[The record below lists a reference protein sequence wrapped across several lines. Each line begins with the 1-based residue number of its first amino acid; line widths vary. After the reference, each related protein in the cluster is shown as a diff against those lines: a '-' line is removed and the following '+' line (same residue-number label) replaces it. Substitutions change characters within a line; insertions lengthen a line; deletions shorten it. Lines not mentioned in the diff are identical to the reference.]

1 MEMNLFNEYKLH
13 HITKSECTLET
24 YEVAVKQFY
33 DFMHEQGFTNENE
46 IIKNTD
52 WSKAMLFRNTLIKKE
67 YNPYSI
73 NNRISAL
80 RSFFKFLLLTRK
92 ITENPFDSVENVG
105 TNGVEQ
111 KSSYLTEDEYKRLL
125 QVIITPSGKKQ
136 DKFYFTSKRDVFMV
150 AMMITGGFRIS
161 EILSMKLN
169 QIDTEKKIV
178 KVLGKGKKLRNVSLS
193 GQVLKLMEEY
203 LAVRNDADPVDDTLF
218 ISLRG
223 KPLSRQATNNNIK
236 KYTERAGIDKPI
248 TNHSLRHTALTSM
261 AEKGMPVAKVSAI
274 AGHTSIATTSRYV
287 HANTEI
293 DEEFLPDL
301 GL

>member
-1 MEMNLFNEYKLH
+1 MKMNLFNEYRLH

-33 DFMHEQGFTNENE
+33 EFMQEQGFNSEEE
-46 IIKNTD
+46 IIQNTD
-52 WSKAMLFRNTLIKKE
+52 WSKAVLFRNTLINKN

-80 RSFFKFLLLTRK
+80 RSFYKFLLLTRK
-92 ITENPFDSVENVG
+92 VTENPFDAVENVG
-105 TNGVEQ
+105 TNAVEQ
-111 KSSYLTEDEYKRLL
+111 KSEFLTEDEYKKLL
-125 QVIITPSGKKQ
+125 QTIITPSGKKQ

-161 EILSMKLN
+161 EILSMRIG

-178 KVLGKGKKLRNVSLS
+178 KILGKGKKLRNVPLT
-193 GQVLKLMEEY
+193 GQVLKLMAEY
-203 LAVRNDADPVDDTLF
+203 LEVREDMSPVDDTLF

-223 KPLSRQATNNNIK
+223 KPMSRQATNTNIK
-236 KYTERAGIDKPI
+236 KYAERAGIDKEI
-248 TNHSLRHTALTSM
+248 TNHSLRHTALTNM

-274 AGHTSIATTSRYV
+274 AGHTSITTTSRYV
-287 HANTEI
+287 HASTEV
-293 DEEFLPDL
+293 DEDFLPDL

>member
-1 MEMNLFNEYKLH
+1 MNLFNEYKLH
-13 HITKSECTLET
+13 HIEKSECTLET

-33 DFMHEQGFTNENE
+33 DFMNEQGFTSENE

-52 WSKAMLFRNTLIKKE
+52 WSKAVMFRNVLIKKE

-92 ITENPFDSVENVG
+92 VQENPFDSVENVG

-111 KSSYLTEDEYKRLL
+111 RSSYLTESEYKKLL
-125 QVIITPSGKKQ
+125 QVIITPNGKKQ

-161 EILSMKLN
+161 EILSMQLD
-169 QIDTEKKIV
+169 QINIEKKFV
-178 KVLGKGKKLRNVSLS
+178 QVLGKGKKLRKIPLS
-193 GQVLKLMEEY
+193 GQVLNLMEEY
-203 LAVRNDADPVDDTLF
+203 LAVRNDVDPVDDTLF
-218 ISLRG
+218 VSIKG
-223 KPLSRQATNNNIK
+223 KPLSRQATNENIK
-236 KYTERAGIDKPI
+236 KYTARAGIDKPI
-248 TNHSLRHTALTSM
+248 TNHSLRHTALTGM
-261 AEKGMPVAKVSAI
+261 AEKGLPVAKVSAI

-287 HANTEI
+287 HVSTEV

>member
-1 MEMNLFNEYKLH
+1 MNLFNEYKLH
-13 HITKSECTLET
+13 HIEKSECTLET

-33 DFMHEQGFTNENE
+33 DFMNEQGFTSENE

-52 WSKAMLFRNTLIKKE
+52 WSKAVMFRNMLIKKE

-92 ITENPFDSVENVG
+92 VQENPFDSVENVG

-111 KSSYLTEDEYKRLL
+111 RSSYLTESEYKKLL
-125 QVIITPSGKKQ
+125 QVIVTPNGKKQ

-161 EILSMKLN
+161 EILSMQLD
-169 QIDTEKKIV
+169 QINIEKKFV
-178 KVLGKGKKLRNVSLS
+178 QVLGKGKKLRKIPLS
-193 GQVLKLMEEY
+193 GQVLKLMEDY
-203 LAVRNDADPVDDTLF
+203 LAVRNDVNPVDDTLF
-218 ISLRG
+218 ISIKG
-223 KPLSRQATNNNIK
+223 KPLSRQATNENIK
-236 KYTERAGIDKPI
+236 KYTARAGIDKPI

-261 AEKGMPVAKVSAI
+261 AEKGMPVAKVSAV

-287 HANTEI
+287 HASTEV

>member
-1 MEMNLFNEYKLH
+1 MEDIYMNQLH
-13 HITKSECTLET
+13 HIEKSECTLET

-33 DFMHEQGFTNENE
+33 DFMNEQGFTSENE

-52 WSKAMLFRNTLIKKE
+52 WSKAVMFRNMLIKKE

-80 RSFFKFLLLTRK
+80 RSFFKFLLLTRR
-92 ITENPFDSVENVG
+92 IAENPFDSVENVG

-111 KSSYLTEDEYKRLL
+111 RSSYLTESEYKKLL
-125 QVIITPSGKKQ
+125 QVIITPNGKKQ

-161 EILSMKLN
+161 EILSMQLD
-169 QIDTEKKIV
+169 QINIEKKFV
-178 KVLGKGKKLRNVSLS
+178 QVLGKGKKLRKIPLS
-193 GQVLKLMEEY
+193 GQVLKLMEDY
-203 LAVRNDADPVDDTLF
+203 LAVRNDVNPVDDTLF
-218 ISLRG
+218 ISIKG
-223 KPLSRQATNNNIK
+223 KPLSRQATNENIK
-236 KYTERAGIDKPI
+236 KYTTRAGIDKPI

-261 AEKGMPVAKVSAI
+261 AEKGMPVAKVSAV

-287 HANTEI
+287 HASTEV

>member
-1 MEMNLFNEYKLH
+1 MN
-13 HITKSECTLET
+13 
-24 YEVAVKQFY
+24 
-33 DFMHEQGFTNENE
+33 EQGFTNENE

-52 WSKAMLFRNTLIKKE
+52 WSKAVMFRNMLIKKE

-92 ITENPFDSVENVG
+92 VQENPFDSVENVG

-111 KSSYLTEDEYKRLL
+111 RSSYLTESEYKKLL
-125 QVIITPSGKKQ
+125 QVIITPNGKKQ

-161 EILSMKLN
+161 EILSMQLD
-169 QIDTEKKIV
+169 QINIEKKFV
-178 KVLGKGKKLRNVSLS
+178 QVLGKGKKLRKIPLS

-203 LAVRNDADPVDDTLF
+203 LAVRNDVNPVDDTLF
-218 ISLRG
+218 ISIKG
-223 KPLSRQATNNNIK
+223 KPLSRQATNENIK
-236 KYTERAGIDKPI
+236 KYTARAGIDKPI

-261 AEKGMPVAKVSAI
+261 AEKGMPVAKVSAV

-287 HANTEI
+287 HVSTEV